1 MGMEVAVSYE
11 SAQPSA
17 VDEFA
22 ALRAKAG
29 IE

>member
-1 MGMEVAVSYE
+1 MGMEVAIIHE

-17 VDEFA
+17 TDEFA
-22 ALRAKAG
+22 ALRAKAE

>member
-1 MGMEVAVSYE
+1 MGMEAIIHE

-17 VDEFA
+17 TDEFA
-22 ALRAKAG
+22 ALRAKAE